1 MVGVGCEHGGED
13 GLQGVP
19 GELLLAAVAAVA
31 AAGGVARRL
40 RVRGD
45 VRGVRCGHRDAGPSV
60 RTALSHHCFTTGVMI
75 VVVVVVVVA
84 VIIVGGRSDG
94 VGGGCGQR
102 DRDGGRGGG
111 QGGGR
116 RQQLLSDG
124 LVYLLDGVLSQVKE
138 EVARA
143 GRQLGSLV
151 AS

>member
-111 QGGGR
+111 
-116 RQQLLSDG
+116 
-124 LVYLLDGVLSQVKE
+124 
-138 EVARA
+138 
-143 GRQLGSLV
+143 
-151 AS
+151 